1 MTESFQMSKV
11 IKQMEMDALKTGF
24 QGVRDFVLLSVTK
37 LDCHADHGLR
47 MALRKKNIRLQ
58 VVKNSLTRR
67 VFNELGMK
75 IGDDSPYWLGPTMLA
90 WGPESAGELS
100 RAIEAEL
107 KNPKTAAAYK
117 DRVTVKGGIVDG
129 QPIDFARMTTMPT
142 RAEAIAEVLAA
153 ILGPA
158 GAIAGCLT
166 GSAAQVASQIQTL
179 AEKEEEPAAATPA

>member
-1 MTESFQMSKV
+1 VSKV
-11 IKQMEMDALKTGF
+11 IKQLEMNALKENF
-24 QGVRDFVLLSVTK
+24 QGVRDLVVLSITK

-47 MALRKKNIRLQ
+47 AALRKKKVRLQ

-75 IGDDSPYWLGPTMLA
+75 VGDDSPYWLGPTALA
-90 WGPESAGELS
+90 WGTESAGELS

-107 KNPKTAAAYK
+107 KNAKTAPVYK

-129 QPIDFARMTTMPT
+129 QPIDFTLMTKMPT
-142 RAEAIAEVLAA
+142 RAEAIAGVLAA

-158 GAIAGCLT
+158 GAVAGCLT
-166 GSAAQVASQIQTL
+166 GPVSQVAGQIKTL
-179 AEKEEEPAAATPA
+179 AEKKEEGAPAATPA